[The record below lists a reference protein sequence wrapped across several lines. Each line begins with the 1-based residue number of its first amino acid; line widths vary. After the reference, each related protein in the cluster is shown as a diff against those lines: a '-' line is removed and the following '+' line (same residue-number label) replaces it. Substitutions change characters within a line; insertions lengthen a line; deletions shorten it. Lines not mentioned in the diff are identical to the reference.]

1 MRSFSRIRLSK
12 AAIESILAL
21 VLVSMLAACS
31 ASATN
36 GSTNSSG
43 ATGASANSGGC
54 ASDFSF
60 TFVRTDKI
68 AGHTRD
74 LFLVVNDGTSPC
86 TVQGYP
92 VVTVASSAITVTTTT
107 SADTWSNV
115 AIKPVTF
122 VSEDDP
128 TQSPSDLH
136 YFALQGRD
144 DTTNCTLVS
153 PSIAMTKGATG
164 SPTSVI
170 TVCGGELLVSPVV
183 SSVAAFNQ

>member
-1 MRSFSRIRLSK
+1 MRGFSRIRLSK

-21 VLVSMLAACS
+21 GLVSMLAACG
-31 ASATN
+31 AGTAK

-43 ATGASANSGGC
+43 ATGTSANSGGC

-60 TFVRTDKI
+60 AFVRTDEI

-74 LFLVVNDGTSPC
+74 LFLVSNDGTSPC

-92 VVTVASSAITVTTTT
+92 VITVDNSAITVTTTT

-115 AIKPVTF
+115 AIKPVAF

-128 TQSPSDLH
+128 TLSPSDLH

-144 DTTNCTLVS
+144 DTTNCILVS
-153 PSIAMTKGATG
+153 PSIALAKGITG
-164 SPTSVI
+164 TPTSVI